1 MGYTYIFATAF
12 FTYIIINK
20 TQEIQLN
27 SQNRMRSLE
36 EHMSLSD
43 QCGGVFRWLRRAG
56 YVSLLQDCKDGS
68 SELLSSA
75 GVDDGIQAAVA

>member
-1 MGYTYIFATAF
+1 MGYTCIFATAF

-43 QCGGVFRWLRRAG
+43 QCGGVFRRAALR
-56 YVSLLQDCKDGS
+56 
-68 SELLSSA
+68 
-75 GVDDGIQAAVA
+75 